1 MKLDV
6 NQVYHQYITRIVIF
20 SLFLFKRQLRQPA
33 VYKQSVLSYV
43 NRRLA
48 WKINLS
54 IDTGEKLDKQSERD
68 LLLDELLNG
77 VESDYLTYVTVT
89 YTTPLKET
97 VMEINLRD
105 ESKYEKF
112 LYS

>member
-20 SLFLFKRQLRQPA
+20 SLFLFKRQLRQPG
-33 VYKQSVLSYV
+33 VYKQSVLTYV
-43 NRRLA
+43 NRRLP
-48 WKINLS
+48 WKIHLS

-68 LLLDELLNG
+68 ILLDELLNG

-97 VMEINLRD
+97 VMEINLCD

-112 LYS
+112 IYG

>member
-20 SLFLFKRQLRQPA
+20 SLFLFKRQLRQPN
-33 VYKQSVLSYV
+33 VYKQSVLTYV

-68 LLLDELLNG
+68 ILLDELLNG

-112 LYS
+112 IYG

>member
-43 NRRLA
+43 NKRVA
-48 WKINLS
+48 WKIHIK

-68 LLLDELLNG
+68 ILLDELLNG

>member
-54 IDTGEKLDKQSERD
+54 IDTVEKLDKQSERD
-68 LLLDELLNG
+68 ILLDELLNG

-112 LYS
+112 IYG

>member
-20 SLFLFKRQLRQPA
+20 SLFLFKRQLRQPG
-33 VYKQSVLSYV
+33 VYKQSVLTYV

-68 LLLDELLNG
+68 ILLDELLNG

>member
-6 NQVYHQYITRIVIF
+6 NQVNHQYITRMVIF
-20 SLFLFKRQLRQPA
+20 SLFLFKRQLRQPG
-33 VYKQSVLSYV
+33 VYKQSVLTYV

-68 LLLDELLNG
+68 ILLDELLNG

>member
-20 SLFLFKRQLRQPA
+20 SLFLFKRQLRQPN

-43 NRRLA
+43 NKRVA
-48 WKINLS
+48 WKIHLS

-68 LLLDELLNG
+68 ILLDELLNG

>member
-1 MKLDV
+1 
-6 NQVYHQYITRIVIF
+6 
-20 SLFLFKRQLRQPA
+20 LFLFKRQLIQPA
-33 VYKQSVLSYV
+33 VYKKSVLSYV

>member
-20 SLFLFKRQLRQPA
+20 SLFLFKRQLRQPN

-43 NRRLA
+43 NKRVA
-48 WKINLS
+48 WKIHLK

-68 LLLDELLNG
+68 ILLDELLNG

>member
-6 NQVYHQYITRIVIF
+6 NEVYHQYITRIVIF
-20 SLFLFKRQLRQPA
+20 ALFLFKRQLRQPG
-33 VYKQSVLSYV
+33 VYKQSVISFV
-43 NRRLA
+43 NKRVA
-48 WKINLS
+48 WKIHLR

-68 LLLDELLNG
+68 ILLDELLNG

>member
-112 LYS
+112 IYG

>member
-20 SLFLFKRQLRQPA
+20 SLFLFKRQLRQPG
-33 VYKQSVLSYV
+33 VYKQSVLTYV

-68 LLLDELLNG
+68 ILLDELLNG

-112 LYS
+112 IYG

>member
-6 NQVYHQYITRIVIF
+6 NQVNHQYITRMVIF
-20 SLFLFKRQLRQPA
+20 SLFLFKRQLRQPN
-33 VYKQSVLSYV
+33 VYKQSVLTYV

-68 LLLDELLNG
+68 ILLDELLNG

-112 LYS
+112 IYG

>member
-6 NQVYHQYITRIVIF
+6 NQVYHQYITRVVIF
-20 SLFLFKRQLRQPA
+20 SLFLFKRQLRQPN
-33 VYKQSVLSYV
+33 VYKQSVLTYV

-68 LLLDELLNG
+68 ILLDELLNG

-112 LYS
+112 IYG

>member
-43 NRRLA
+43 NRRLP
-48 WKINLS
+48 WKIHLS

-68 LLLDELLNG
+68 ILLDELLNG

-112 LYS
+112 IYG

>member
-33 VYKQSVLSYV
+33 VYKQSVLTYV

-68 LLLDELLNG
+68 ILLDELLNG
-77 VESDYLTYVTVT
+77 VESEYLTYVTVT

-112 LYS
+112 IYG

>member
-20 SLFLFKRQLRQPA
+20 SLFLFKRQLRQPG
-33 VYKQSVLSYV
+33 VYKQSVLTYV
-43 NRRLA
+43 NRRLP
-48 WKINLS
+48 WKIHLS

-68 LLLDELLNG
+68 ILLDELLNG

-112 LYS
+112 IYG

>member
-20 SLFLFKRQLRQPA
+20 SLFLFKRQLRQPN

-43 NRRLA
+43 NRRLP
-48 WKINLS
+48 WKIHLS

-68 LLLDELLNG
+68 ILLDELLNG

>member
-6 NQVYHQYITRIVIF
+6 NEVYHQYITRIVIF
-20 SLFLFKRQLRQPA
+20 ALFLFKRQLRQPG

-43 NRRLA
+43 NKRVA
-48 WKINLS
+48 WKIHLR

-68 LLLDELLNG
+68 ILLDELLNG

>member
-20 SLFLFKRQLRQPA
+20 SLFLFKRQLRQPN
-33 VYKQSVLSYV
+33 VYKHSVLSYV
-43 NRRLA
+43 NRRLP

-68 LLLDELLNG
+68 ILLDELLNG

-112 LYS
+112 IYG

>member
-20 SLFLFKRQLRQPA
+20 SLFLFKRQIRQPN

-43 NRRLA
+43 NRRLP
-48 WKINLS
+48 WKIHLS

-68 LLLDELLNG
+68 ILLDELLNG

-112 LYS
+112 IYG